1 MSPNLDPRLSYYKPP
16 VSPAISEK
24 DATMSNPSVP
34 LDSPAAGGH
43 SVPTEVDA
51 TTGNP
56 GVPVDKVGKTG
67 GPVEVDATPHPVE
80 LDGVRNWAGGGSV
93 SQGTDPQQPVEM
105 GHHWRE

>member
-1 MSPNLDPRLSYYKPP
+1 MSPNFDPRQSYYKPP
-16 VSPAISEK
+16 ISPAISEK

-34 LDSPAAGGH
+34 LDTAAAGK

-56 GVPVDKVGKTG
+56 GVPVDGAAEPG
-67 GPVEVDATPHPVE
+67 EPVEVDATPHAVE
-80 LDGVRNWAGGGSV
+80 LDGTRNWAGGGAMSP
-93 SQGTDPQQPVEM
+93 GTEPQQPVEM

>member
-1 MSPNLDPRLSYYKPP
+1 
-16 VSPAISEK
+16 
-24 DATMSNPSVP
+24 MSNPSVP

-56 GVPVDKVGKTG
+56 GVPVDEAGRTG
-67 GPVEVDATPHPVE
+67 VPVEVDATPHPVE
-80 LDGVRNWAGGGSV
+80 LDGVRNWAGGGTISP
-93 SQGTDPQQPVEM
+93 GPQQPVEM